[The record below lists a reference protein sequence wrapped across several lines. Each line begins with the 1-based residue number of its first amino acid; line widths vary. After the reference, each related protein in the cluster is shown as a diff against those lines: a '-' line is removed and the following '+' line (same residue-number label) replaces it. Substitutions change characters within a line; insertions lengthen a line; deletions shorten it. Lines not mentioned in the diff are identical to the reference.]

1 MKKITKELI
10 VTALIFTVAIIVFHV
25 VISRENRRGSLESDL
40 SQCIVDKRDLR
51 DRVYGLIR
59 EYSGIPRESF
69 NRRYPSIMKSSSSV
83 TDREILDWITQEN
96 PFFDQGAWP
105 GLKKS
110 LDLERDSLRKLNQEQ
125 ARLELELRSL

>member
-1 MKKITKELI
+1 MKKNLITTI
-10 VTALIFTVAIIVFHV
+10 LIFIVAVIVFHV
-25 VISRENRRGSLESDL
+25 MTSQINYRRSLKSDL

-51 DRVYGLIR
+51 DRVYRLIS

-69 NRRYPSIMKSSSSV
+69 NQRYPSIMRSSDSV

-105 GLKKS
+105 GLKKN
-110 LDLERDSLRKLNQEQ
+110 LDLERDSLKKLNAKQ
-125 ARLELELRSL
+125 ARLELEIGKPL

>member
-1 MKKITKELI
+1 MKKNLITTILTFI
-10 VTALIFTVAIIVFHV
+10 VAVIVFHV
-25 VISRENRRGSLESDL
+25 MTSQINYRRSLKSDL

-51 DRVYGLIR
+51 DRVYRLIS

-69 NRRYPSIMKSSSSV
+69 NQRHPSIMRSSNSV

-105 GLKKS
+105 SLKKN
-110 LDLERDSLRKLNQEQ
+110 LDLERDSLKKLNAKQ
-125 ARLELELRSL
+125 ARLELEIGKPL

>member
-1 MKKITKELI
+1 MKKNLITTI
-10 VTALIFTVAIIVFHV
+10 LIFIVAVIVFHV
-25 VISRENRRGSLESDL
+25 MTSQINYRKSLKSDL

-51 DRVYGLIR
+51 DRVYRLIS

-69 NRRYPSIMKSSSSV
+69 NQRYPSIMRSSDSV

-105 GLKKS
+105 GLKKN
-110 LDLERDSLRKLNQEQ
+110 LDLERDSLKKLNAKQ
-125 ARLELELRSL
+125 ARLELEIGKPL

>member
-1 MKKITKELI
+1 MKKNLITTI
-10 VTALIFTVAIIVFHV
+10 LIFIGAVIVFHV
-25 VISRENRRGSLESDL
+25 VTSQVNYRRSLKSDL

-51 DRVYGLIR
+51 DRVYRLIS

-69 NRRYPSIMKSSSSV
+69 NQRYPSIMRSSDSV

-105 GLKKS
+105 GLKKN
-110 LDLERDSLRKLNQEQ
+110 LDLERDSLKKLNAKQ
-125 ARLELELRSL
+125 ARLELEIGKPL